1 MEAAELLVRQAMT
14 PHVEVVFAESTL
26 REAAELMRAVDA
38 GSLPVVDAQSEVV
51 GMVTDRDIVVRGLAL
66 GLSGDSQVSEVM
78 TARVYAIPEDETL
91 REAVKRM
98 RRHEVRRLVVLDER
112 GRLVGVLSLGDL
124 AEVLPDRG
132 MGALLG
138 DLSEPAASVVT

>member
-1 MEAAELLVRQAMT
+1 MLVRQVMT
-14 PHVEVVFAESTL
+14 PHVEVVLAESTL

-66 GLSGDSQVSEVM
+66 GCSGDSQVAEVM
-78 TARVYAIPEDETL
+78 TTRVHVIAEDAPLE
-91 REAVKRM
+91 EAVRRM
-98 RRHEVRRLVVLDER
+98 RHHEVRRLVVLDES
-112 GRLVGVLSLGDL
+112 GRLVGVISLGDL
-124 AEVLPDRG
+124 AEALPDRG

-138 DLSEPAASVVT
+138 DLSEPAPSLGT